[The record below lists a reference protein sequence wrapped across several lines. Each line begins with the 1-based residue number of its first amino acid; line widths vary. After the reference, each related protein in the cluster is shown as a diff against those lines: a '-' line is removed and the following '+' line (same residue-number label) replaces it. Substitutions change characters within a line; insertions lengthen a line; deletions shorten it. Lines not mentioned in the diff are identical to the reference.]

1 MKSVMTKFM
10 RSALKYFQESGTM
23 IPSRHDSGLPA
34 HKECTM
40 PMSSAVKQRR
50 LCLALPAVILAGA
63 TSSAAQAQSLLGTT
77 PARMLG
83 IGGYDVALSVDLF
96 GESSKHVVRAWN
108 TERVT
113 VTGSHS
119 DTPWLLEF
127 IITRF
132 KDGEK
137 LLVSTKLMSGADVL
151 AAPVRTSDFGQR
163 VVVRADD
170 AMNVALVIKNV

>member
-1 MKSVMTKFM
+1 
-10 RSALKYFQESGTM
+10 
-23 IPSRHDSGLPA
+23 
-34 HKECTM
+34 M
-40 PMSSAVKQRR
+40 PMSSAARQRR

-63 TSSAAQAQSLLGTT
+63 ASTTSTAAQAQSRLGTT
-77 PARMLG
+77 PARILG
-83 IGGYDVALSVDLF
+83 IGGFDVALSVDLF
-96 GESSKHVVRAWN
+96 GESSKHMVRAWN

-113 VTGSHS
+113 VTGNHS
-119 DTPWLLEF
+119 DTPWRLEF

-151 AAPVRTSDFGQR
+151 AAPVRTGDFGQR